1 MHSFCFIERNKLSV
15 RMRNCLEPS
24 HCKRH
29 MLPYF
34 LFSRCTEATL
44 NVKWVD
50 VFLLPLEWPRDG
62 FSLVM
67 MLSHNV
73 SQRAGSILTSSQ
85 VCGWPLV
92 LEPTMGSWGFF
103 LDCGISKFS
112 FMGQIAFILLS
123 QSSSVCTYLHC
134 TSCSSTY
141 CWWVHSS
148 SADRVVWYNRVVNKV
163 VTAMAFSERA
173 LLRLQERNNILIQV
187 ICLGCFVL
195 KLFTWCSNQGPEN

>member
-1 MHSFCFIERNKLSV
+1 
-15 RMRNCLEPS
+15 MRNCLKTL
-24 HCKRH
+24 HHKRH
-29 MLPYF
+29 MLPYL
-34 LFSRCTEATL
+34 LFTCCTEATL
-44 NVKWVD
+44 NEKWIN
-50 VFLLPLEWPRDG
+50 VFFLPRQCSRHS

-73 SQRAGSILTSSQ
+73 SQHAGSILTSSQ

-123 QSSSVCTYLHC
+123 QSSSVCTYIVPVVVVHTAGGC
-134 TSCSSTY
+134 IAVCS
-141 CWWVHSS
+141 
-148 SADRVVWYNRVVNKV
+148 ANRVVWYNRVVNKV
-163 VTAMAFSERA
+163 VTVMGFSERA